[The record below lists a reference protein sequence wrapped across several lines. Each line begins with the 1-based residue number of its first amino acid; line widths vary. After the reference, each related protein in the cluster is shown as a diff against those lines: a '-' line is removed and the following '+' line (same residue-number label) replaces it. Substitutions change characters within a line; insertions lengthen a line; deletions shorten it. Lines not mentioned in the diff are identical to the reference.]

1 MLTHVYSNLNL
12 RIALILLDIG
22 VYLIACDVIIIIIF
36 FISFV
41 KSLKRVA
48 PSVSHVA
55 YN

>member
-22 VYLIACDVIIIIIF
+22 VHLIACAIIIIF